1 MVTVRLLIQPGA
13 CLVIRSYKVAFVA
26 LFVGL
31 LVLTVFAVSVNT
43 YRHATRV
50 SLDLSADILAE
61 LSAKVIAETSARFE
75 VARDIAEINALLVRE
90 QGLDDHQALFRLFG
104 RQLSLLPEIESIYV
118 AGPEGDF
125 IQVRSAPQK
134 VTRLIRRREQPDGR
148 APRAIERLIYR
159 DADFAPI
166 AHINGDASYDPRQRD
181 WYSQALAAEGLQW
194 SSVYPFASTGE
205 PGMTAAVAVRG
216 PDGSLVGV
224 IGVDISLSSL
234 SRFLSEQRIARGGI
248 ALILGADR
256 RLIAYPQSIELRQ
269 AMHRVPDQGPN
280 QNKVAERAGA
290 APVVAQAAM
299 STGLPRIDDLG
310 ASWLVDAYQ
319 QGLQAVRISAI
330 NRVEYRLTRTDGQRY
345 LSQWQAFPAEVG
357 DDWQLMIVVPET
369 SLLESARRLFSEA
382 AVISLILLLAAAI
395 AVSFLA
401 LRLFQPLKRLVRNTE
416 LIREFRFADV
426 KRVPSRFA
434 EIKAMDEA
442 LWKMSQG
449 LRSLEKFVP
458 IDVGRRLIQSGKRAE
473 PEAEVRELTLLFT
486 GASDLASLC
495 EALPPARITE
505 LLARQLDIFTNTILR
520 HKGTIDNFLGE
531 SILAFWGAP
540 VAVEDSVDRACRAV
554 LACRDA
560 ETALHA
566 EWARSLAPGEPAPP
580 LNLFSVHHGRAIV
593 GTIGS
598 RQRMSW
604 TAIGDN
610 VALGWD
616 LHQLNRRY
624 GTRIII
630 SGEARQQVAERYWTR
645 RLDVLPLSSGA
656 RKLEVFELINRR
668 DQMLSPEQLEAIRQ
682 YETGLEALLEADW
695 ERAEA
700 LFQPLADRDP
710 TDLAV
715 TLMLSRCGTRDAC
728 FWPGLAGPGDDL
740 LAGPFA
746 VRAVA
751 RSVLSLDTPDMSDP
765 AEASSQGSPSP
776 DGPEQAAPSPNGT
789 KG

>member
-1 MVTVRLLIQPGA
+1 M
-13 CLVIRSYKVAFVA
+13 IRSYKVAFVA

-31 LVLTVFAVSVNT
+31 LALTVFAVSVNT

-50 SLDLSADILAE
+50 SLDLSADILSE
-61 LSAKVIAETSARFE
+61 MSAKVVAETSARFE
-75 VARDIAEINALLVRE
+75 AARDMVEINALLVGER
-90 QGLDDHQALFRLFG
+90 GLADDQALLRLFG
-104 RQLSLLPEIESIYV
+104 RQLALLPQIESLYV
-118 AGPEGDF
+118 AGPNGDF
-125 IQVRSAPQK
+125 ILASSSPQL
-134 VTRLIRRREQPDGR
+134 VTRLIRREAAQGEDPSQ
-148 APRAIERLIYR
+148 ATERLVYR
-159 DADFAPI
+159 DARFAPI
-166 AHINGDASYDPRQRD
+166 ARINGDATYDPRQRG
-181 WYSQALAAEGLQW
+181 WYRQAVAAERLQW
-194 SSVYPFASTGE
+194 SPVYQFADSGE
-205 PGMTAAVAVRG
+205 RGITAAVAVRE
-216 PDGSLVGV
+216 PNGSLIGV
-224 IGVDISLSSL
+224 VGVDISLNSL
-234 SRFLSEQRIARGGI
+234 SQFLSGQRIARGGI
-248 ALILGADR
+248 ALIVGADR
-256 RLIAYPQSIELRQ
+256 QLIAFPESVELRQ
-269 AMHRVPDQGPN
+269 G
-280 QNKVAERAGA
+280 AGSGTA
-290 APVVAQAAM
+290 AVDADRSAVDAA
-299 STGLPRIDDLG
+299 SAAVTAATDAGLPRVEDLG
-310 ASWLVDAYQ
+310 VPWLVDAYRQDPRSQ
-319 QGLQAVRISAI
+319 QRSAI
-330 NRVEYRLTRTDGQRY
+330 NRAEYSLSRTDGQRY
-345 LSQWQAFPAEVG
+345 LSQRQAFPPGVG
-357 DDWQLMIVVPET
+357 DGWELMLVVPEVT
-369 SLLESARRLFSEA
+369 LLESARRLFSEA
-382 AVISLILLLAAAI
+382 AAISLILLLAAAI

-401 LRLFQPLKRLVRNTE
+401 LRLFQPLKRLVLNTE

-505 LLARQLDIFTNTILR
+505 LLGRQLDIFTSTILR

-540 VAVEDSVDRACRAV
+540 VVLEDSVDRACRAV

-566 EWARSLAPGEPAPP
+566 DWAKSLAPGEPPPP

-630 SGEARQQVAERYWTR
+630 SGEAREHVAERYWTR
-645 RLDVLPLSSGA
+645 RLDVLPLNSGA
-656 RKLEVFELINRR
+656 RKLEVFELIDRR
-668 DQMLSPEQLEAIRQ
+668 DRMLAPERLEAIAR
-682 YETGLEALLEADW
+682 YEAGLEALLEADW

-700 LFQPLADRDP
+700 IFQPLADRDP
-710 TDLAV
+710 TDFAV
-715 TLMLSRCGTRDAC
+715 ALMLSRCGTRDAC
-728 FWPGLAGPGDDL
+728 FWPGLAGPGDDML
-740 LAGPFA
+740 SGPF
-746 VRAVA
+746 VTRPVA
-751 RSVLSLDTPDMSDP
+751 SPGLSLDSEDRPAMTANDP
-765 AEASSQGSPSP
+765 
-776 DGPEQAAPSPNGT
+776 

>member
-1 MVTVRLLIQPGA
+1 M
-13 CLVIRSYKVAFVA
+13 IRSYKVAFVA

-31 LVLTVFAVSVNT
+31 LALTVFAVSVNT

-50 SLDLSADILAE
+50 SLDLSADILSE
-61 LSAKVIAETSARFE
+61 MSAKVVAETSARFE
-75 VARDIAEINALLVRE
+75 AARDVVEINALLVGER
-90 QGLDDHQALFRLFG
+90 GLADDQALFRLFG
-104 RQLSLLPEIESIYV
+104 RQLALLPQIESLYV
-118 AGPEGDF
+118 AAPNGDF
-125 IQVRSAPQK
+125 IQARSSPQSM
-134 VTRLIRRREQPDGR
+134 TRLIRREAAQGEDPSQ
-148 APRAIERLIYR
+148 ATERLVYR
-159 DADFAPI
+159 DAQFAPI
-166 AHINGDASYDPRQRD
+166 ARINGDATYDPRQRG
-181 WYSQALAAEGLQW
+181 WYRQAVAAERLQW
-194 SSVYPFASTGE
+194 SPVYQFADTGE
-205 PGMTAAVAVRG
+205 RGITAAVAVRE
-216 PDGSLVGV
+216 PNGSLIGV
-224 IGVDISLSSL
+224 VGVDISLNSL
-234 SRFLSEQRIARGGI
+234 SQFLSGQRIARGGI
-248 ALILGADR
+248 ALIVGADR
-256 RLIAYPQSIELRQ
+256 QLIAFPESVELRQ
-269 AMHRVPDQGPN
+269 GAGSGTAAVDADLSAVDAASAAATA
-280 QNKVAERAGA
+280 VADAR
-290 APVVAQAAM
+290 
-299 STGLPRIDDLG
+299 LPRVEDLG
-310 ASWLVDAYQ
+310 VPWLVDAYRQDAQSQ
-319 QGLQAVRISAI
+319 QRSAI
-330 NRVEYRLTRTDGQRY
+330 NRAEYSLSRTNGQRY
-345 LSQWQAFPAEVG
+345 LAQRQAFPPGVG
-357 DDWQLMIVVPET
+357 EDWELMLVVPEIT
-369 SLLESARRLFSEA
+369 LLESARRLFSEA
-382 AVISLILLLAAAI
+382 AAISLILLLAAAI

-401 LRLFQPLKRLVRNTE
+401 LRLFQPLKRLVLNTE

-505 LLARQLDIFTNTILR
+505 LLGRQLDIFTSTILR

-540 VAVEDSVDRACRAV
+540 VVLEDSVDRACRAV

-566 EWARSLAPGEPAPP
+566 DWAKSLAPGEPSPP

-593 GTIGS
+593 GAIGS

-630 SGEARQQVAERYWTR
+630 SGEAREHVAERYWTR
-645 RLDVLPLSSGA
+645 RLDVLPLNSGA
-656 RKLEVFELINRR
+656 RKLEVFELIDRR
-668 DQMLSPEQLEAIRQ
+668 DRMLAPERLEAISH
-682 YETGLEALLEADW
+682 YEAGLEALLEADW

-700 LFQPLADRDP
+700 IFQPLADRDP
-710 TDLAV
+710 TDFAV
-715 TLMLSRCGTRDAC
+715 ALMLSRCGTRDAC
-728 FWPGLAGPGDDL
+728 FWPGLAGPGDDML
-740 LAGPFA
+740 SGPF
-746 VRAVA
+746 VTRPVA
-751 RSVLSLDTPDMSDP
+751 SPGLSLDSGERPAINANDP
-765 AEASSQGSPSP
+765 
-776 DGPEQAAPSPNGT
+776 

>member
-1 MVTVRLLIQPGA
+1 M
-13 CLVIRSYKVAFVA
+13 IRSYKVAFVA

-31 LVLTVFAVSVNT
+31 LGVTVFAVSVNT

-50 SLDLSADILAE
+50 ALDLSADILSE
-61 LSAKVIAETSARFE
+61 MSAKVIAETSQLFE
-75 VARDIAEINALLVRE
+75 AARDVAEINALILDER
-90 QGLDDHQALFRLFG
+90 GLDDHQALFRLFG
-104 RQLSLLPEIESIYV
+104 RQLTLMPQLESIYV

-125 IQVRSAPQK
+125 IQVRSSPQSM
-134 VTRLIRRREQPDGR
+134 TRLIRRGAREEGGAQS
-148 APRAIERLIYR
+148 ATERLIYR
-159 DADFAPI
+159 DPDFVPI
-166 AHINGDASYDPRQRD
+166 ARINGEANYDPRRRD
-181 WYSQALAAEGLQW
+181 WYRQAVAAQGLQW
-194 SSVYPFASTGE
+194 SPVYQFADDGG
-205 PGMTAAVAVRG
+205 PGITAAVAVRQQ
-216 PDGSLVGV
+216 DGSLVGV
-224 IGVDISLSSL
+224 VGVDISLTSL
-234 SRFLSEQRIARGGI
+234 SRLLSEQRIARGGI
-248 ALILGADR
+248 ALIVGADR
-256 RLIAYPQSIELRQ
+256 QLIAFPQSLQLRQ
-269 AMHRVPDQGPN
+269 GAG
-280 QNKVAERAGA
+280 RAGTGVD
-290 APVVAQAAM
+290 P
-299 STGLPRIDDLG
+299 GLPRVDDLG
-310 ASWLVDAYQ
+310 TAWLVEAYQ
-319 QGLQAVRISAI
+319 QGADLQGVSLQGAESPRISAI
-330 NRVEYRLTRTDGQRY
+330 NRVEYSLSQTDGQRY
-345 LSQWQAFPAEVG
+345 LAQRQAFSSAVG
-357 DDWQLMIVVPET
+357 DDWELMIVVPEA
-369 SLLESARRLFSEA
+369 SLLEAARRLFSEA
-382 AVISLILLLAAAI
+382 AAISLILLLAAAI

-401 LRLFQPLKRLVRNTE
+401 LRLFQPLKRLVLNTE

-505 LLARQLDIFTNTILR
+505 LLARQLDLFTNTILR

-540 VAVEDSVDRACRAV
+540 VAVEDSVERACRAV

-566 EWARSLAPGEPAPP
+566 DWAKSLAPGEPAPP

-593 GTIGS
+593 GAIGS

-630 SGEARQQVAERYWTR
+630 SGETRQQIADHYWTR

-656 RKLEVFELINRR
+656 RKLEVFELIDRR
-668 DQMLSPEQLEAIRQ
+668 DRMLPPERLEAIAR
-682 YETGLEALLEADW
+682 YEEGLEALLEADW
-695 ERAEA
+695 ARAEA
-700 LFQPLADRDP
+700 IFQPLADRDP
-710 TDLAV
+710 SDIAV
-715 TLMLSRCGTRDAC
+715 ALMLSRCGTRDAC
-728 FWPGLAGPGDDL
+728 FWPGLAGPRDDML
-740 LAGPFA
+740 EGPF
-746 VRAVA
+746 VA
-751 RSVLSLDTPDMSDP
+751 RPVASPGLSLETN
-765 AEASSQGSPSP
+765 
-776 DGPEQAAPSPNGT
+776 AAPSAHAP

>member
-1 MVTVRLLIQPGA
+1 M
-13 CLVIRSYKVAFVA
+13 IRSYKVAFVA

-31 LVLTVFAVSVNT
+31 LALTVFAVSVNT

-50 SLDLSADILAE
+50 SLDLSADILSE
-61 LSAKVIAETSARFE
+61 MSAKVVAETSARFE
-75 VARDIAEINALLVRE
+75 AARDVVEINALLVGER
-90 QGLDDHQALFRLFG
+90 GLADDQALFRLFG
-104 RQLSLLPEIESIYV
+104 RQLALLPQIESLYV
-118 AGPEGDF
+118 AGPNGDF
-125 IQVRSAPQK
+125 IQARSSPQSM
-134 VTRLIRRREQPDGR
+134 TRLIRREAAQGEDPSQ
-148 APRAIERLIYR
+148 ATERLVYR
-159 DADFAPI
+159 DAQFAPI
-166 AHINGDASYDPRQRD
+166 ARINGDATYDPRQRG
-181 WYSQALAAEGLQW
+181 WYRQAVAAERLQW
-194 SSVYPFASTGE
+194 SPVYQFADTGE
-205 PGMTAAVAVRG
+205 RGITAAVAVRE
-216 PDGSLVGV
+216 PNGSLIGV
-224 IGVDISLSSL
+224 VGVDISLNSL
-234 SRFLSEQRIARGGI
+234 SQFLSGQRIARGGI
-248 ALILGADR
+248 ALIVGADR
-256 RLIAYPQSIELRQ
+256 QLIAFPESVELRQ
-269 AMHRVPDQGPN
+269 GAGSGTAAVDADLSAVDAASAAATA
-280 QNKVAERAGA
+280 VADAR
-290 APVVAQAAM
+290 
-299 STGLPRIDDLG
+299 LPRVEDLG
-310 ASWLVDAYQ
+310 VPWLVDAYRQDAQSQ
-319 QGLQAVRISAI
+319 QRSAI
-330 NRVEYRLTRTDGQRY
+330 NRAEYSLSRTDGQRY
-345 LSQWQAFPAEVG
+345 LAQRQAFPPGVG
-357 DDWQLMIVVPET
+357 EDWELMLVVPEIT
-369 SLLESARRLFSEA
+369 LLESARRLFSEA
-382 AVISLILLLAAAI
+382 AAISLILLLAAAI

-401 LRLFQPLKRLVRNTE
+401 LRLFQPLKRLVLNTE

-505 LLARQLDIFTNTILR
+505 LLGRQLDIFTSTILR

-540 VAVEDSVDRACRAV
+540 VVLEDSVDRACRAV

-566 EWARSLAPGEPAPP
+566 DWAKSLAPGEPAPP

-593 GTIGS
+593 GAIGS

-630 SGEARQQVAERYWTR
+630 SGEAREQVAERYWTR
-645 RLDVLPLSSGA
+645 RLDVLPLNSGA
-656 RKLEVFELINRR
+656 RKLEVFELIDRR
-668 DQMLSPEQLEAIRQ
+668 DRMLAPERLEAISH
-682 YETGLEALLEADW
+682 YEAGLEALLEADW

-700 LFQPLADRDP
+700 IFQPLADRDP
-710 TDLAV
+710 TDFAV
-715 TLMLSRCGTRDAC
+715 ALMLSRCGTRDAC
-728 FWPGLAGPGDDL
+728 FWPGLAGPGDDML
-740 LAGPFA
+740 SGPF
-746 VRAVA
+746 VTRPVA
-751 RSVLSLDTPDMSDP
+751 SPGLSLDSGERPAINANDP
-765 AEASSQGSPSP
+765 
-776 DGPEQAAPSPNGT
+776 

>member
-1 MVTVRLLIQPGA
+1 MVTARLVTQPRA
-13 CLVIRSYKVAFVA
+13 CTVIRSYKVAFVA

-43 YRHATRV
+43 YRHATQV

-75 VARDIAEINALLVRE
+75 AARDIAEINALLVRE

-104 RQLSLLPEIESIYV
+104 RQLSLLPELESIYV

-125 IQVRSAPQK
+125 IQVRSVPQK
-134 VTRLIRRREQPDGR
+134 VTRLIRRQGQPDGR
-148 APRAIERLIYR
+148 ASQAIERLIYR

-181 WYSQALAAEGLQW
+181 WYRQALAAEGLQW
-194 SSVYPFASTGE
+194 SAVYPFASTGE
-205 PGMTAAVAVRG
+205 PGMTAAVAVRE

-234 SRFLSEQRIARGGI
+234 SQFLSEQRIARGGI

-256 RLIAYPQSIELRQ
+256 QLIAYPQSIELRQ
-269 AMHRVPDQGPN
+269 AMHQGRDRSAP
-280 QNKVAERAGA
+280 AERAGD
-290 APVVAQAAM
+290 APVVTQAAAN
-299 STGLPRIDDLG
+299 TGLPRVDDLG

-319 QGLQAVRISAI
+319 QGSQSVRISAI
-330 NRVEYRLTRTDGQRY
+330 NRVEYRLTRTAGQRY
-345 LSQWQAFPAEVG
+345 LSQRQAFPAEVG
-357 DDWQLMIVVPET
+357 DGWELMIVVPET
-369 SLLESARRLFSEA
+369 SLLEFARRLFSEA

-540 VAVEDSVDRACRAV
+540 VAVEDSVDRACQAV

-566 EWARSLAPGEPAPP
+566 EWAKSLAPGEPAPP

-630 SGEARQQVAERYWTR
+630 SGEARQQVADRYWTR

-682 YETGLEALLEADW
+682 YETGLDALLEADW

-715 TLMLSRCGTRDAC
+715 ALMLSRCSTRDAC

-746 VRAVA
+746 ARAVA
-751 RSVLSLDTPDMSDP
+751 RSVLSLD
-765 AEASSQGSPSP
+765 
-776 DGPEQAAPSPNGT
+776 APSPNGT